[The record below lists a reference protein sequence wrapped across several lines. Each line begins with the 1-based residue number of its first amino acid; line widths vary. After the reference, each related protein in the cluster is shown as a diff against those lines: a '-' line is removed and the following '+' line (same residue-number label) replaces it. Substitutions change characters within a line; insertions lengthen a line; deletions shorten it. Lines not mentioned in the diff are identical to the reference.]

1 MVMDFFTKRF
11 GNQDS
16 SGKTKIIKNEARK
29 GRNELKNYFYR
40 ISNKT
45 EFRKM
50 NAKVSIIMGSTT
62 DWTVMQE
69 AAKIL
74 DKFNIP
80 FEVHALSAHRVP
92 EEVSAFAK
100 KASAS
105 GIKVIIA
112 GAGGAAHLPGVVA
125 AHTTLPVIGVPCKSN
140 ISLDGWDSLL
150 SIVQMPPGIPVA
162 TVGVDAGQNA
172 GILAV
177 QILAQADEKI
187 AADLKQFKE
196 DMKEKVLKA
205 NEELKQHKFKNRT
218 N

>member
-1 MVMDFFTKRF
+1 
-11 GNQDS
+11 
-16 SGKTKIIKNEARK
+16 
-29 GRNELKNYFYR
+29 
-40 ISNKT
+40 
-45 EFRKM
+45 M
-50 NAKVSIIMGSTT
+50 NVKVSIIMGSTT

-92 EEVSAFAK
+92 EEVAAFAK
-100 KASAS
+100 KAGAS
-105 GIKVIIA
+105 GVKVIIA

-125 AHTTLPVIGVPCKSN
+125 AHTTLPVIGVPCRSS

-177 QILAQADEKI
+177 QILGQADEKI
-187 AADLKQFKE
+187 ASDLKQFKE

-205 NEELKQHKFKNRT
+205 NEELKQHKFKNRIG
-218 N
+218 

>member
-1 MVMDFFTKRF
+1 
-11 GNQDS
+11 
-16 SGKTKIIKNEARK
+16 
-29 GRNELKNYFYR
+29 
-40 ISNKT
+40 
-45 EFRKM
+45 M

-62 DWTVMQE
+62 DWAVMQE

-92 EEVSAFAK
+92 EKVAAFAK
-100 KASAS
+100 KASAL
-105 GIKVIIA
+105 GVKVIIA

-125 AHTTLPVIGVPCKSN
+125 AHTTLPVIGVPCRSS

-177 QILAQADEKI
+177 QILAQADENI
-187 AADLKQFKE
+187 AANMKQFKE

-205 NEELKQHKFKNRT
+205 NEELKQHKFKNRI

>member
-1 MVMDFFTKRF
+1 
-11 GNQDS
+11 
-16 SGKTKIIKNEARK
+16 
-29 GRNELKNYFYR
+29 
-40 ISNKT
+40 
-45 EFRKM
+45 M

-92 EEVSAFAK
+92 EEVAAFAK
-100 KASAS
+100 KAGPA
-105 GIKVIIA
+105 GVKVIIA

-125 AHTTLPVIGVPCKSN
+125 AHTTLPVIGVPCRSS

-187 AADLKQFKE
+187 AADMKQFKE

-205 NEELKQHKFKNRT
+205 NEELKQHKFKNRIS
-218 N
+218 

>member
-1 MVMDFFTKRF
+1 
-11 GNQDS
+11 
-16 SGKTKIIKNEARK
+16 
-29 GRNELKNYFYR
+29 
-40 ISNKT
+40 
-45 EFRKM
+45 M

-92 EEVSAFAK
+92 EEVAAFAK
-100 KASAS
+100 KAAPS
-105 GIKVIIA
+105 GVKVIIA

-125 AHTTLPVIGVPCKSN
+125 AHTTLPVIGVPCRSS

-187 AADLKQFKE
+187 AADMKQFKE

-205 NEELKQHKFKNRT
+205 NEDLKQHKFKNRI